1 MGQKELN
8 VLDMVLRTTP
18 PGNPEAVLDAIDNYG
33 WNSDFLMNIG
43 DRKGAILDKALQKRQ
58 PQVSTQ
64 WQFIAGKPCQVNHC
78 MLQNQKIYAM

>member
-1 MGQKELN
+1 MLCALDFKGCGVCFQQQQYRGQKEQN
-8 VLDMVLRTTP
+8 VLDMVLKTTP
-18 PGNPEAVLDAIDNYG
+18 PGNPEAVLDAIDNFG

-64 WQFIAGKPCQVNHC
+64 
-78 MLQNQKIYAM
+78 

>member
-1 MGQKELN
+1 MQTARICFRQQQYSGQEEQN

-43 DRKGAILDKALQKRQ
+43 DRKGAILDKAVQKRQ

-64 WQFIAGKPCQVNHC
+64 WQFLLMA
-78 MLQNQKIYAM
+78 